1 MLKRLFSFK
10 GRIGRL
16 EYFLTALFT
25 GVITLPITYAEEEAP
40 PFLIMLILIPIIWIN
55 VAQGAKRC
63 HDLGINGFLAINTLL
78 SFCPDFQKRRR

>member
-40 PFLIMLILIPIIWIN
+40 
-55 VAQGAKRC
+55 
-63 HDLGINGFLAINTLL
+63 L
-78 SFCPDFQKRRR
+78 SYYAYFNSYNMDQCRTGC